1 MGLFNSKLGYVQP
14 TQKTQIDKSSN
25 SRLGV
30 VYDVI
35 LDKEN
40 QNISK
45 VISDNIEYD
54 DITLIGAI
62 IFRYSNDL
70 TNDSSFLSIAY
81 PFDKNFVNLPL
92 VNETIEIYNGL
103 NSSKFYRRIGSDVS
117 PNLNN
122 NPNLIKSTYIK
133 NGNGDTKIENYK
145 SVSNTGI
152 QKNNYTDSTEGLIGN
167 YFKLTRGIHK
177 LKYYEGDSLIQSRF
191 GQSIRFSAYNNPNN
205 TFSPTIIIRNGE
217 NSISSTNNN
226 VDDITEEDINR
237 DGSTIVLSSNQ
248 YQLNFQPGTVDD
260 GGSSDFQTKP
270 DSFTSYPSKLIGD
283 QILINSGRLIFSA
296 KTGEMIFYSKK
307 NYGFIS
313 DGGLSIDNKLGIDI
327 SVGDNINVVTND
339 RDVAIHSGNGSIFLG
354 STELQPLVKGQT
366 LVNLLGELIDEI
378 GNMVF
383 LTPSGPSA
391 SGPTNVNKFG
401 SIKSKLN
408 TALSKLNQTS

>member
-1 MGLFNSKLGYVQP
+1 MGFLSARIFNSNSITPNKLSTTNKKLGIVYNVILDENDSSVKDLTVPSAYIGSIQFRMMDDIVTDSSELP
-14 TQKTQIDKSSN
+14 IAYPIDKSFKSLPIKNEVVEIYEIFAGFYGYRRFGLDANPSATGAQN
-25 SRLGV
+25 SIDTTFPVEQKPNNLSKE
-30 VYDVI
+30 YD
-35 LDKEN
+35 K
-40 QNISK
+40 ISK
-45 VISDNIEYD
+45 TGINRTSNIKKDN
-54 DITLIGAI
+54 
-62 IFRYSNDL
+62 
-70 TNDSSFLSIAY
+70 SSF
-81 PFDKNFVNLPL
+81 
-92 VNETIEIYNGL
+92 
-103 NSSKFYRRIGSDVS
+103 
-117 PNLNN
+117 
-122 NPNLIKSTYIK
+122 
-133 NGNGDTKIENYK
+133 
-145 SVSNTGI
+145 
-152 QKNNYTDSTEGLIGN
+152 GN
-167 YFKLTRGIHK
+167 YYLPQTGIHK
-177 LKYYEGDSLIQSRF
+177 LKLYEGDTLIESRF
-191 GQSIRFSAYNNPNN
+191 GQSIRFTAYNNPKNE
-205 TFSPTIIIRNGE
+205 FSPTIIIRNFE
-217 NSISSTNNN
+217 NSISNQLDLNNS
-226 VDDITEEDINR
+226 TEEDINR
-237 DGSTIVLSSNQ
+237 DGSIIVLASNQ

-354 STELQPLVKGQT
+354 NTELEPLVKGQT

-383 LTPSGPSA
+383 LTPAGPSA